1 MEQESKGKEVNSM
14 KTYTK
19 PELVLCGD
27 ASQAIQG
34 IGKQTM
40 ANDAQVPHEPPATTP
55 AYEAD
60 E

>member
-1 MEQESKGKEVNSM
+1 M

-34 IGKQTM
+34 SGKQTM